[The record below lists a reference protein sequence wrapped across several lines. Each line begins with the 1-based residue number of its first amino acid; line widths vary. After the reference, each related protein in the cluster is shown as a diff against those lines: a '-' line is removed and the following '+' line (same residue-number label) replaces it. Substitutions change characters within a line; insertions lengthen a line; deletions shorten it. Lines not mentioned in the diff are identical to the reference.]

1 MKKTLIGLCVSA
13 ACLLSSAAM
22 AEVKINGFASVKG
35 GLTTGNDDTL
45 YDYTNDIE
53 FKNESLFAVQLSSDL
68 GDKLSVTAQ
77 LMAKG
82 AEDFDAKFAWAFLSY
97 QLNDDLRLNA
107 GRFRIPFYKYSDY
120 LDVGYAFDWARTPRA
135 VYDVEFDTMDGISL
149 YHSTSIA
156 DMTSNVQLVYGAY
169 EGDISVN
176 GALSR
181 SKVQD
186 ISGGSWELSNDW
198 LSARIAYFMADV
210 TINATAFTP
219 LFNALNAF
227 GFGAVAR
234 EIDFNEDEGTFF
246 GFGLSYDRNNWV
258 AVTEYTNVKVK
269 HSYMADR
276 DAYFVSVGRRFDTV
290 TPYISYEKDDD
301 TSKSAIYKAI
311 PPQVPLL
318 ATVAGVV
325 ESQLADRDTW
335 SFGLRYDFH
344 PSAAF
349 KLQLSSAK
357 DNYTLDKDRLLTMGV
372 DLVF

>member
-13 ACLLSSAAM
+13 ACVMSSAAM
-22 AEVKINGFASVKG
+22 AEVNINGFASIKG

-45 YDYTNDIE
+45 YGYTNDID

-82 AEDFDAKFAWAFLSY
+82 ANDFDADFAWAFLSY
-97 QLNDDLRLNA
+97 QVSDEVRVNA

-120 LDVGYAFDWARTPRA
+120 LDVGYAYDWARTPRA
-135 VYDVEFDTMDGISL
+135 VYDVQFDTMDGISL

-156 DMTSNVQLVYGAY
+156 DMTSNLQLVYGAY
-169 EGDISVN
+169 EGNLTISGVSS
-176 GALSR
+176 A

-198 LSARIAYFMADV
+198 LSARVAYFMADV

-219 LFNALNAF
+219 LFNALNTF
-227 GFGAVAR
+227 GFGSVAR
-234 EIDFNEDEGTFF
+234 GIDFNEDEGTFF

-258 AVTEYTNVKVK
+258 AVTEYTNVRVK
-269 HSYMADR
+269 NSYMADR
-276 DAYFVSVGRRFDTV
+276 DAYFVSVGRRFDNI

-301 TSKSAIYKAI
+301 TSKSAIYKAM
-311 PPQVPLL
+311 PPQFPLF

-325 ESQLADRDTW
+325 ESQLVDRDTW
-335 SFGLRYDFH
+335 NFGMRYDFH

-349 KLQLSSAK
+349 KVQLSSAK
-357 DNYTLDKDRLLTMGV
+357 DNYTAEKDRLLTMGV